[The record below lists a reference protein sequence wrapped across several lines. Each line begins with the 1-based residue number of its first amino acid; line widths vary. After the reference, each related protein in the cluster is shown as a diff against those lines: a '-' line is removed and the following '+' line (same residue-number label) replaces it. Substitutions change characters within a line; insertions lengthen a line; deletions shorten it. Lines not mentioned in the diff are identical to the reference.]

1 MSSKKVKKAV
11 KLSNEDKKTFSWGIL
26 VGGFLIILA
35 LFIPIRTFSP
45 VLTAELAYRLK
56 TDESLL
62 VPVDS
67 QFSIVIPKIGANTK
81 IIKNV
86 DPFNSKEYQQA
97 LTSGVAHAKNSATPD
112 KNGNTFIFAHSA
124 GNWYQANQYNAVFYL
139 LNKLTKGDEIIVY
152 YQDKPYTYLVKEI
165 KYVNQNEISYLT
177 SKSDQNQLTLMTC
190 WPPGTTLKR
199 LLIIADLKN
208 DNQSNPPKTN

>member
-35 LFIPIRTFSP
+35 LLIPIRTFSP

-165 KYVNQNEISYLT
+165 KYVNQNEISYLA